1 MATTS
6 AQILMTGAVNAI
18 KSGDDASADALFR
31 EYVGAMAG
39 TLPHGAM
46 VEADLPA
53 LQESVKR
60 HFGHEQTGSYY
71 GKPDA
76 DTSARVDS
84 FFGLLQQAA
93 TRIDQLEKP
102 INTKLQGSKAIT
114 RDLGTLRDLM
124 IDIRDA
130 FEALARLGMSR
141 PFDMTREQ
149 WDAKVS
155 ENLTAFRTLRRQAA
169 EILIPLEKFKDR
181 MNDSQREAYQ
191 SHHDHL
197 VAMIREVRTG
207 LMLNG

>member
-18 KSGDDASADALFR
+18 KSGDDSSADALFR

-39 TLPHGAM
+39 TLPHAAM

-53 LQESVKR
+53 LREGVKQ
-60 HFGHEQTGSYY
+60 HFGHEQTGAWY

-76 DTSARVDS
+76 DTVARVDA

-93 TRIDQLEKP
+93 TRIDQLERP

-124 IDIRDA
+124 IDIRGA
-130 FEALARLGMSR
+130 FEELARLGMSR
-141 PFDMTREQ
+141 PYDMTREQ

-155 ENLTAFRTLRRQAA
+155 ENLTTFRTLRRQAA

-181 MNDSQREAYQ
+181 MNASQLESYQ
-191 SHHDHL
+191 WHHDRL
-197 VAMIREVRTG
+197 IAMIREVRG
-207 LMLNG
+207 PMMLNG